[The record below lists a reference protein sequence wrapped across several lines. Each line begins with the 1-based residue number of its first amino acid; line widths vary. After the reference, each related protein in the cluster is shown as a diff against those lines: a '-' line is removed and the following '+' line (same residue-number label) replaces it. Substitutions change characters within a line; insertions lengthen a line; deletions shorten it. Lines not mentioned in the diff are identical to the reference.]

1 MSEIVLEGRRLCH
14 SYGKASGKPLVLA
27 DVDLAVGAGEVVA
40 VMGPSGSGKSTLLHL
55 LAGLLRPDAGEVWLS
70 GDRLDSLGDRRRSE
84 RRLAEMGLVFQFGDL
99 VPELTV
105 AENVELPLRLTGT
118 RPVAA
123 RARAMEIL
131 DRLGVAEH
139 ADKRLS
145 EVSGGQAQRAA
156 VARAL
161 VYTPP
166 VILADEP
173 TGSLDTTTGELVL
186 EALVDA
192 AREQGTAVVL
202 VTHEL
207 RVASWAG
214 RDVLLR
220 DGRIVG
226 GSLPSEHPQPEPA
239 LAVAGRLN
247 GQLNGQ
253 HSGDR
258 SELGGGA

>member
-1 MSEIVLEGRRLCH
+1 MSDTVLDGRHLTH
-14 SYGKASGKPLVLA
+14 SYGATRVLD
-27 DVDLAVGAGEVVA
+27 DVSITVEAGEVVA

-55 LAGLLRPDAGEVWLS
+55 LAGLLRPDDGEVWL
-70 GDRLDSLGDRRRSE
+70 GGTRLDTLSERQRSA
-84 RRLAEMGLVFQFGDL
+84 RRLAELGFVFQFGDL

-105 AENVELPLRLTGT
+105 IENVELPLRLLGT
-118 RPVAA
+118 SFASA
-123 RARAMEIL
+123 RARAAAML
-131 DRLGVAEH
+131 DRLGIAEH

-161 VYTPP
+161 AHTPK

-186 EALVDA
+186 EALVSA
-192 AREQGTAVVL
+192 AKDQGTAVIL

-207 RVASWAG
+207 RVASWAT

-220 DGRIVG
+220 DGRVVG
-226 GSLPSEHPQPEPA
+226 AEAAET
-239 LAVAGRLN
+239 VA
-247 GQLNGQ
+247 
-253 HSGDR
+253 
-258 SELGGGA
+258 A

>member
-1 MSEIVLEGRRLCH
+1 MTEIATAEIATAEIVLEGRRLSH
-14 SYGKASGKPLVLA
+14 AYGSTPVLD
-27 DVDLAVGAGEVVA
+27 DVDITIRAGEVVA

-55 LAGLLRPDAGEVWLS
+55 LAGLLKPDAGEVWLA
-70 GDRLDSLGDRRRSE
+70 GQRFDSLGERARSDRRLRE
-84 RRLAEMGLVFQFGDL
+84 LGFVFQFGDL

-105 AENVELPLRLTGT
+105 EENVELPLRLLGT
-118 RPVAA
+118 RPAAA
-123 RARAMEIL
+123 RARALAML
-131 DRLGVAEH
+131 DRLGVADH
-139 ADKRLS
+139 AGKRLS

-161 VYTPP
+161 VHTPP

-186 EALVDA
+186 EAFVQA
-192 AREQGTAVVL
+192 AKEQGTAVVL

-226 GSLPSEHPQPEPA
+226 GSDA
-239 LAVAGRLN
+239 AVGLAAAGA
-247 GQLNGQ
+247 Q
-253 HSGDR
+253 S
-258 SELGGGA
+258 

>member
-1 MSEIVLEGRRLCH
+1 MSEIVLEGRRLTH
-14 SYGKASGKPLVLA
+14 SYGNTPVLG
-27 DVDLAVGAGEVVA
+27 DVDVAVRAGEVVA

-55 LAGLLRPDAGEVWLS
+55 LAGLLKPDAGEVWLA
-70 GDRLDSLGDRRRSE
+70 GQRFDSLSERRRSD
-84 RRLAEMGLVFQFGDL
+84 RRLRELGFVFQFGDL

-105 AENVELPLRLTGT
+105 GENVELPLRLLGT
-118 RPVAA
+118 RPA
-123 RARAMEIL
+123 RARARAHEML
-131 DRLGVAEH
+131 DRLGVVEH
-139 ADKRLS
+139 AGKRLS

-161 VYTPP
+161 VHTPP

-186 EALVDA
+186 EAFVQA
-192 AREQGTAVVL
+192 AKDQGTAVVL

-207 RVASWAG
+207 RVASWAA

-226 GSLPSEHPQPEPA
+226 ATGATSGPPA
-239 LAVAGRLN
+239 TSGPLAAAG
-247 GQLNGQ
+247 
-253 HSGDR
+253 
-258 SELGGGA
+258 APA